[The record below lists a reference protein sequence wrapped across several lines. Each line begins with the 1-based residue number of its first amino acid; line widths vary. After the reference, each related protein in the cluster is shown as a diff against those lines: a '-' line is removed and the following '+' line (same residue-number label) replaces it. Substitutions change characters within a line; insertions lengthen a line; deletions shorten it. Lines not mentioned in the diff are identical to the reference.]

1 MNCLQ
6 VVDNFF
12 PEAMHKD
19 MVEFFTYETF
29 PWYYQKSTVKKVYDI
44 DKGREPMTFLG
55 NNFTVQPGVGV
66 PCPGA
71 QFMHTLKYWFINHTE
86 IKDCNT
92 ARVKANLHMQTD
104 TPKYDF
110 VHKDSPSCTDK
121 SLLYYVMGE
130 GSTEFFESE
139 EDIGT
144 DKALIIKAK
153 PGRAVIFPSNMLH
166 RGVTSTNGDRIAI
179 NCVFSEKK

>member
-1 MNCLQ
+1 
-6 VVDNFF
+6 
-12 PEAMHKD
+12 
-19 MVEFFTYETF
+19 
-29 PWYYQKSTVKKVYDI
+29 
-44 DKGREPMTFLG
+44 
-55 NNFTVQPGVGV
+55 
-66 PCPGA
+66 
-71 QFMHTLKYWFINHTE
+71 
-86 IKDCNT
+86 
-92 ARVKANLHMQTD
+92 
-104 TPKYDF
+104 
-110 VHKDSPSCTDK
+110 
-121 SLLYYVMGE
+121 MGE